1 MPRSKRS
8 RSRDPSHPSKRIRT
22 RCSPRLQ
29 GLPPTPDDAL
39 SAADLRSAADS
50 RSIADSAAPST
61 SHAEE
66 KVPAGPAN
74 PGVVR
79 NRDDGVLSRLPLDSD
94 VLDAFAQLRRDFN
107 LSDEQ
112 AFMKLITAYDISM
125 AALCRISSYVYPTL
139 LHRNLF
145 A

>member
-8 RSRDPSHPSKRIRT
+8 RSKDPSHPSKRIRT

-29 GLPPTPDDAL
+29 GLPPTTDDAL
-39 SAADLRSAADS
+39 SAAHLRSV
-50 RSIADSAAPST
+50 ADSAAPPT
-61 SHAEE
+61 SLAEE

-79 NRDDGVLSRLPLDSD
+79 NRYNGVLSRLPLDSE
-94 VLDAFAQLRRDFN
+94 VLDAFVQLRRDFD

-112 AFMKLITAYDISM
+112 AFMRLITAYGISM
-125 AALCRISSYVYPTL
+125 AALCR
-139 LHRNLF
+139 
-145 A
+145 